1 MGDLLINAK
10 AIEVHV
16 VEFNWC
22 LLYKDNMN
30 IYYRYWLSRTDH
42 NKLIFVQMYI
52 QNPMHFKN
60 IVYV

>member
-1 MGDLLINAK
+1 MLRPLKYMYLSSID
-10 AIEVHV
+10 V
-16 VEFNWC
+16 
-22 LLYKDNMN
+22 YKDNMN

-52 QNPMHFKN
+52 PNPMHFKN